1 MFICVFPLSSR
12 IIWFVVRTFR
22 FGFTLVYTYYNSI
35 EAWIYVNIIFFISEL
50 YPLSIFFFL
59 YMLFELWIINNEI
72 FSEDLEEK
80 IQRLPLIKSFPKT
93 CRRRFNHYGSFTD
106 HRYINVNKAMI
117 IITYFVYR
125 FIFRIPPKSKYHF
138 YRIVSSLVIIP
149 GRILC
154 IHVVVVPRFGCLI

>member
-72 FSEDLEEK
+72 FSENLQEK

-93 CRRRFNHYGSFTD
+93 CRRRSNDYGLFGD
-106 HRYINVNKAMI
+106 HRYINVNKAITI
-117 IITYFVYR
+117 IMYFVYH
-125 FIFRIPPKSKYHF
+125 PN
-138 YRIVSSLVIIP
+138 L
-149 GRILC
+149 GTTTTC
-154 IHVVVVPRFGCLI
+154 IHSILPGIITRLDTIR